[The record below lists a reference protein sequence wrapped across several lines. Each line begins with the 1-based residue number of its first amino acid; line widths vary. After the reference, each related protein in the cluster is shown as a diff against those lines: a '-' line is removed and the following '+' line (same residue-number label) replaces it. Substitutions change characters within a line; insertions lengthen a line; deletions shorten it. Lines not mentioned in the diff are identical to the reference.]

1 MAKQSARATNVVRP
15 RWKTF
20 HFSLANPAGNK
31 QEEVPRLLR
40 RLARVI
46 TELGPMEIH
55 DITFHSELTA
65 LGSSSPTMTVYYSLI
80 KASPDPRK
88 HSRGSKP

>member
-1 MAKQSARATNVVRP
+1 
-15 RWKTF
+15 
-20 HFSLANPAGNK
+20 
-31 QEEVPRLLR
+31 
-40 RLARVI
+40 
-46 TELGPMEIH
+46 MEIH